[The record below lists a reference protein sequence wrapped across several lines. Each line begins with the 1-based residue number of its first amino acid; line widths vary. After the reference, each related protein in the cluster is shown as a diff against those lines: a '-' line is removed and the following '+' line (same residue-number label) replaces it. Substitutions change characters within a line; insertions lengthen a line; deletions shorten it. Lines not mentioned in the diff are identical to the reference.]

1 MARCRHCGEP
11 VAAGQEYCYACGQ
24 KARTRGYRAEH
35 RANPIVIIAAC
46 LAVILVLGSL
56 WLTRA
61 NSAKK
66 QAALLEEEE
75 KVRVQDSTRR
85 AARDWLDAQRTA
97 AKDNE
102 ARALTAELDGIESR
116 FQSIRVRVAEYPTVQ
131 QESIINRFVDELAL
145 LRYSV
150 VILGSSAETE
160 KQTLRDSIDVG
171 TRRIEGLTKELGS
184 TE

>member
-35 RANPIVIIAAC
+35 RANPLVIIAIC
-46 LAVILVLGSL
+46 LMVVAVLGGL
-56 WLTRA
+56 WLMRA

-66 QAALLEEEE
+66 QAALLTEEET
-75 KVRVQDSTRR
+75 VRVQDSTRR

-97 AKDNE
+97 AKDEE

-116 FQSIRVRVAEYPTVQ
+116 FQSIRVRVAEYPTAQ

-145 LRYSV
+145 LRNSV
-150 VILGSSAETE
+150 VILASSAESE
-160 KQTLRDSIDVG
+160 KQTLRDSIHAG
-171 TRRIEGLTKELGS
+171 THRVEDLTRELGS

>member
-11 VAAGQEYCYACGQ
+11 VAARQEYCYACGQ

-35 RANPIVIIAAC
+35 RANPVVIIAIC
-46 LAVILVLGSL
+46 LAVVAVLGGL

-66 QAALLEEEE
+66 QAALLAEEETM
-75 KVRVQDSTRR
+75 RVQDSARR
-85 AARDWLDAQRTA
+85 AAREWLDAQRTA

-102 ARALTAELDGIESR
+102 ARAFTAELDDIESR
-116 FQSIRVRVAEYPTVQ
+116 FQSVRVRVAEYPTVQ

-145 LRYSV
+145 LRNSV
-150 VILGSSAETE
+150 VILASSAESE
-160 KQTLRDSIDVG
+160 KQTLRDSIDAG
-171 TRRIEGLTKELGS
+171 TRRIEELARELGS
-184 TE
+184 PR

>member
-46 LAVILVLGSL
+46 LAVASVLTVL
-56 WLTRA
+56 WISRA

-66 QAALLEEEE
+66 QAALLAEEEM
-75 KVRVQDSTRR
+75 VRVQDSTRR
-85 AARDWLDAQRTA
+85 ATREWLDAQRTA
-97 AKDNE
+97 ARDAE
-102 ARALTAELDGIESR
+102 ARAFTAELDGIDSR
-116 FQSIRVRVAEYPTVQ
+116 FQSVRVRVAEYPTVR

-145 LRYSV
+145 LRNSV
-150 VILGSSAETE
+150 IILASSAETE
-160 KQTLRDSIDVG
+160 KQPLRDSILAG
-171 TRRIEGLTKELGS
+171 TRRVESLTRELGS

>member
-35 RANPIVIIAAC
+35 RANPLVIIAIC
-46 LAVILVLGSL
+46 LMVVAVLGGL
-56 WLTRA
+56 WLMRA

-66 QAALLEEEE
+66 QAALLAEEET
-75 KVRVQDSTRR
+75 VLVQDSTRR
-85 AARDWLDAQRTA
+85 AARQWLDAQRTA
-97 AKDNE
+97 AKDKE
-102 ARALTAELDGIESR
+102 ARALSAELDGIESR
-116 FQSIRVRVAEYPTVQ
+116 FQSIRVRVAEFPTVQ

-145 LRYSV
+145 LRNSV
-150 VILGSSAETE
+150 VILASSAESE
-160 KQTLRDSIDVG
+160 KQTLRDSIHAG
-171 TRRIEGLTKELGS
+171 TRRVEGLTKELSS